1 MNMFS
6 PIVELRVGNT
16 IRVRNQFQV
25 FDLWLSRQEPSD
37 VCQFTLKLGL
47 PLDIKKDQP
56 IEIWMGYELDQ
67 VASVFSGYA
76 TEARSPNYLCKDE
89 MARLF
94 DIPVVQTFVN
104 VDPQDVIRYALQKAG
119 VAKQRLDPARYP
131 RKPLFVAAGENVS
144 DLVRRVNTTWG
155 LNNDWYFQGETFCW
169 DQPVPA
175 GPVYSY
181 KYGENIIDLE
191 FSTDRETSG
200 QRAAGKASGGGK
212 LLTVLSPF
220 VAHSQEIEVIWPE
233 VKDARYLVE
242 TVRHF
247 LNDKGSWRTELY
259 FRELEGS

>member
-155 LNNDWYFQGETFCW
+155 LNNDWYFGKPFAGISLYR
-169 DQPVPA
+169 PVRCTA
-175 GPVYSY
+175 ISMA
-181 KYGENIIDLE
+181 K
-191 FSTDRETSG
+191 T
-200 QRAAGKASGGGK
+200 
-212 LLTVLSPF
+212 LLTWNLAPIVKRLASELPERRLAVEAANGALPF

-247 LNDKGSWRTELY
+247 
-259 FRELEGS
+259 